1 MFRVLSTTPSA
12 SNRPSDGANIRPGSI
27 PSTEASSNA
36 PYISFQPISSLY
48 LYKFSVPPVTPLGNP
63 SSSTTTYISNR
74 PTDGANTRP
83 VGIPL
88 IESSRNT
95 PYTSFQPSSSETPY
109 KFSLPRLRP
118 SGN

>member
-1 MFRVLSTTPSA
+1 MSSTTPSA
-12 SNRPSDGANIRPGSI
+12 SNRPSGGANIRPGSI

-36 PYISFQPISSLY
+36 HYTSLQPISSVDLS
-48 LYKFSVPPVTPLGNP
+48 KFSVPPVTPLGNP
-63 SSSTTTYISNR
+63 SSSTTTYISNC

-88 IESSRNT
+88 VEARRNA

-109 KFSLPRLRP
+109 KFSFPRLRP